1 MLLNLA
7 ELLWSEEGLNGP
19 VLVDWGNVTGVRPD
33 LVAAAGNRIY
43 IFSPGDNR
51 YFLSASSE
59 TAAEVLSLAVGLPF
73 PDAAN
78 IVLGLEDRLAVY
90 GVRQGA
96 LVRFWESEPDPGAR
110 FVDLILG
117 DLDGD
122 GRDEVIAASAGRDS
136 LFIYRLSEDM
146 PEPRLELL
154 AIRILPGP
162 AQRVAVLKRKEG
174 EVPVLA
180 AAYASGETS
189 GLLTL
194 IFTEM
199 GFADGPALEP
209 LPARVSSLAAGDLRA
224 GPEEE
229 LAWGGTD
236 GSVRVVELDRQLTTV
251 LTTDNL
257 GSDVPALTAGTLA
270 WEAFTTLLAGTPEA
284 FLFGFGAPVEQPSP
298 DWALPVGRPVNDLSV
313 SEEGLLGLGSSDGGV
328 QVWLLSTVGRLYH
341 VVRPGETLS
350 DIAELYGTTAASII
364 EINRLLDPD
373 LIMSGL
379 ILLIS

>member
-122 GRDEVIAASAGRDS
+122 GRPGMDQGRSAIGGHSRRSLPDVGPRLVAAGR
-136 LFIYRLSEDM
+136 
-146 PEPRLELL
+146 
-154 AIRILPGP
+154 LPGERHRSRRRRWP
-162 AQRVAVLKRKEG
+162 GYGRGPGHDGPDRRA
-174 EVPVLA
+174 P
-180 AAYASGETS
+180 SGEP
-189 GLLTL
+189 
-194 IFTEM
+194 
-199 GFADGPALEP
+199 ADGAAL
-209 LPARVSSLAAGDLRA
+209 ANTFFKRNATSLH
-224 GPEEE
+224 
-229 LAWGGTD
+229 
-236 GSVRVVELDRQLTTV
+236 
-251 LTTDNL
+251 N
-257 GSDVPALTAGTLA
+257 
-270 WEAFTTLLAGTPEA
+270 
-284 FLFGFGAPVEQPSP
+284 
-298 DWALPVGRPVNDLSV
+298 
-313 SEEGLLGLGSSDGGV
+313 
-328 QVWLLSTVGRLYH
+328 
-341 VVRPGETLS
+341 
-350 DIAELYGTTAASII
+350 
-364 EINRLLDPD
+364 
-373 LIMSGL
+373 
-379 ILLIS
+379 